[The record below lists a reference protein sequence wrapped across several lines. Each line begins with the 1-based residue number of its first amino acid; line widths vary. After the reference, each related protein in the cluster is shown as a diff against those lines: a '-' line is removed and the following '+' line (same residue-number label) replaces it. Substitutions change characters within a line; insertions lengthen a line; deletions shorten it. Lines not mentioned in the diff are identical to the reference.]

1 MRYGA
6 VFALGLAFVGSAS
19 NEIIEKLLDRAV
31 KDVND
36 DVRRASMIAIGLVL
50 INQPSETVKLVQ
62 LVKDSYN
69 PNVRYGA
76 SMALAIACAN
86 SGNKEALEILDQAA
100 RKDSVDFVRQ
110 GSLVAAAFVATNHS
124 ESSSPKSKV
133 VREYCEEIIKD
144 KHEDSIVKFG
154 ASIALGVLNC
164 GGRNL
169 VVGNTAGGVSEMRD
183 TAVGFFLFAQ
193 SWFWFPLSFFVQL
206 CFKPAL
212 VCCVNSELKVPN
224 FESKIETP
232 KGVDFE
238 YPERTKELTV
248 SAKEKVDYYC
258 DLG

>member
-6 VFALGLAFVGSAS
+6 VFALGLAFIGSAS
-19 NEIIEKLLDRAV
+19 SEVIEKLLDRAV

-86 SGNKEALEILDQAA
+86 SGNKEALEILDQAS

-110 GSLVAAAFVATNHS
+110 GSLIAAAFVAINHS

-133 VREYCEEIIKD
+133 GRLEIEAESTGQD
-144 KHEDSIVKFG
+144 RLDE
-154 ASIALGVLNC
+154 IAITLLTLLE
-164 GGRNL
+164 RKL
-169 VVGNTAGGVSEMRD
+169 QA
-183 TAVGFFLFAQ
+183 
-193 SWFWFPLSFFVQL
+193 
-206 CFKPAL
+206 
-212 VCCVNSELKVPN
+212 
-224 FESKIETP
+224 IETSYMAA
-232 KGVDFE
+232 VA
-238 YPERTKELTV
+238 
-248 SAKEKVDYYC
+248 S
-258 DLG
+258 